1 MCDTSS
7 YFLLILSFVERQQ
20 FYHFVRGY
28 LCAKYPLTN
37 PVEPPQTAVCLMF
50 CIYYVFAIVLRT
62 TSCLCPRTSHM
73 ALRHPCL
80 RCFSFNPD
88 RNYVNNGVRAYI
100 FDWAYHKG
108 PDAHSDTVVTAKT
121 KNEGQSLPIYFFI
134 DFMCYKLLML
144 PILKL
149 PSQIRDTLCYHERPN

>member
-37 PVEPPQTAVCLMF
+37 PMEPPQTAVCLMS

-88 RNYVNNGVRAYI
+88 RNYVNNGVRACFLNISKVFRYQSDAAFIKYI
-100 FDWAYHKG
+100 VGSEH
-108 PDAHSDTVVTAKT
+108 
-121 KNEGQSLPIYFFI
+121 IFFI
-134 DFMCYKLLML
+134 
-144 PILKL
+144 
-149 PSQIRDTLCYHERPN
+149 Q

>member
-1 MCDTSS
+1 MRDTSS
-7 YFLLILSFVERQQ
+7 YFLLILSFVGRQQ

-80 RCFSFNPD
+80 RCFSLIM
-88 RNYVNNGVRAYI
+88 GSEHI
-100 FDWAYHKG
+100 FWTYQKC
-108 PDAHSDTVVTAKT
+108 SDTRVM
-121 KNEGQSLPIYFFI
+121 QHS
-134 DFMCYKLLML
+134 
-144 PILKL
+144 
-149 PSQIRDTLCYHERPN
+149 